1 MLSAASLP
9 AWAEEL
15 TLNSPFLFPF
25 ETRQLFFHCTA
36 FGSSRFVM
44 LTLSTQELGGG
55 ESLLEMLSLD
65 RRSIVWLQQQRE
77 AEQRGRGGGSALRG
91 GHY

>member
-1 MLSAASLP
+1 
-9 AWAEEL
+9 
-15 TLNSPFLFPF
+15 
-25 ETRQLFFHCTA
+25 
-36 FGSSRFVM
+36 M

-91 GHY
+91 EHRWHCVQEDLHQVFLTFVCLFAVP